1 MLQEENRKKGKRR
14 MKKQP
19 AFVFIHPDSSKIKK
33 IHISIPK
40 IIIGLI
46 ITILIIVGSLKLS
59 VNLII
64 KLSHNSRIAQLQK
77 KNSILEHQ
85 LKQMTD
91 QITALREKINNIEQ
105 IDDELRAQLDVPPIA
120 EDVRKVGIGGSDVSQ
135 YSNIKLDDPELESLL
150 AQNQSVLARLEREI
164 KLEEESFKELLTT
177 MERKEDSLRFLP
189 AIKPVPNARLTDGFG
204 KRRHPILKRIMPH
217 HGIDLAANRGTP
229 ILAAADGYVTFT
241 GRNGGYGLFVVID
254 HKYGFKTKYGH
265 LQKIYVRRGQ
275 FVKRGDK
282 IGEVGNTGLSTA
294 PHLHYEVHY
303 RGKPVNPTQF
313 YFNDIVFE

>member
-1 MLQEENRKKGKRR
+1 

-19 AFVFIHPDSSKIKK
+19 AFVFINPDSSKIKK
-33 IHISIPK
+33 VHISIPK
-40 IIIGLI
+40 IIIGFI
-46 ITILIIVGSLKLS
+46 VILLLVLVSLKLS
-59 VNLII
+59 VNLVTR
-64 KLSHNSRIAQLQK
+64 LSHNSRIAQLQK
-77 KNSILEHQ
+77 ENSLLEQQ

-91 QITALREKINNIEQ
+91 QIASLRAKINNIEK
-105 IDDELRAQLDVPPIA
+105 IDDELRTQIDVPPIA
-120 EDVRKVGIGGSDVSQ
+120 DDVRKVGIGGSDVFQFS
-135 YSNIKLDDPELESLL
+135 SVKLNDPELESLIS
-150 AQNQSVLARLEREI
+150 QNQSVLARLEREI

-177 MERKEDSLRFLP
+177 MKRKEDSLRFLP

-303 RGKPVNPTQF
+303 HGKPVNPTQF
-313 YFNDIVFE
+313 YFNDIIFE